1 MTPELED
8 LCKQLHIAG
17 VYQFIQE
24 QCGSDPDTIS
34 ILTNACQ
41 FELKIRMTN
50 RQIRTLKLAGF
61 PTQKRFDELSVEALP
76 DDGRRILQDLKL
88 LNFIQETKNVV
99 FIGNSGTGKTHMAI
113 ATGVCACENNYKVIF
128 KTAAGLVNELLEAK
142 RAGRF
147 TLLMKQL
154 KKIDIL
160 ILDELGYIT
169 FDLEGA
175 ELLFQILAARYEIL
189 STVIT
194 TNLPFSE
201 WIKVF
206 HDKTLTAALLDRI
219 THRAIVVNMNGSSYR
234 RRASKS

>member
-1 MTPELED
+1 MTSELEEI
-8 LCKQLHIAG
+8 CKQLHIAG
-17 VYQFIQE
+17 VYQFVQE
-24 QCGSDPDTIS
+24 QYGSDPDIIS
-34 ILTNACQ
+34 VLTEACQ
-41 FELKIRMTN
+41 FELKIRMMN
-50 RQIRTLKLAGF
+50 RQIRTLKQAGF
-61 PTQKRFDELSVEALP
+61 PTQKRFGELSVDALP
-76 DDGRRILQDLKL
+76 DDGRRVLPDLKML
-88 LNFIQETKNVV
+88 TFIQDTKNVV
-99 FIGNSGTGKTHMAI
+99 FMGNSGTGKTHIAI
-113 ATGVCACENNYKVIF
+113 ATGVLACENDYKVIF

-142 RAGRF
+142 RAGRL
-147 TLLMKQL
+147 TTVMKQL
-154 KKIDIL
+154 KKIDLL

-219 THRAIVVNMNGSSYR
+219 THRAIVVNMNGQSYR
-234 RRASKS
+234 RRVKNP

>member
-1 MTPELED
+1 MMTELED
-8 LCKQLHIAG
+8 MCKKLHITG
-17 VYQFIQE
+17 VYQSIQE
-24 QCGSDPDTIS
+24 QCGSDPEIIS
-34 ILTNACQ
+34 VLMKACQ
-41 FELKIRMTN
+41 FELNIRMMN
-50 RQIRTLKLAGF
+50 KQIRALKQAGF
-61 PTQKRFDELSVEALP
+61 PTQKRFEELSVEDLP
-76 DDGRRILQDLKL
+76 VDGKMVLPDLKL

-113 ATGVCACENNYKVIF
+113 ATGVFACENNFKVIF

-147 TLLMKQL
+147 SLLMRQL
-154 KKIDIL
+154 KRIDLL

-201 WIKVF
+201 WVKVF
-206 HDKTLTAALLDRI
+206 HDKTLTGALLDRI
-219 THRAIVVNMNGSSYR
+219 THRAMIVNMNGPSYR
-234 RRASKS
+234 RKANNS